1 MPQVVKYRTAHILIN
16 TQTNYLN
23 ISLQARAVPLGGGHS
38 STVENWSP
46 GEVAKT
52 PTQNNIYIY
61 IYFFCCKPTI
71 ANATNATNGGQDIP
85 VATMP
90 KQAQSTAAHK
100 QKTSE
105 CILIVPNAPANARG
119 TWIPTAKSTINTEAA
134 PSISCRSG

>member
-52 PTQNNIYIY
+52 PTQNYIY
-61 IYFFCCKPTI
+61 IYFFSVVNPQSQTPPT
-71 ANATNATNGGQDIP
+71 P
-85 VATMP
+85 
-90 KQAQSTAAHK
+90 
-100 QKTSE
+100 
-105 CILIVPNAPANARG
+105 
-119 TWIPTAKSTINTEAA
+119 PTAVKISQWLQC
-134 PSISCRSG
+134 PSKLRAQQHTNRKHQNAF